1 MSDDNQNRGQS
12 EPQKPEIR
20 RGLQNLSLI
29 WLVPLVAVVIGG
41 WLLWREVASKGPEIT
56 VTFQSAEGLTAG
68 KTAVRYR
75 DVDVGLVKEINLSDD
90 FSNVV
95 LVLQMNATVEDYLT
109 DKTRF
114 WVVRPRVS
122 SRGISGLETI
132 VTGAYIEI
140 VPSKEG
146 KPAKEFVG
154 SEEPQLIA
162 DGSDGT
168 RFVLTANELGSISSG
183 APILLHG
190 VSVGEVLDTSLDAAA
205 QKVSIPIFIKAPY
218 DKLVTND
225 SRFWDSSGVSVD
237 LNAQGVSIHA
247 QSIRSVIQGGIN
259 FMTPPGNE
267 TAAPAKSNTVFTLYQ
282 NRKQAESLVQ
292 GYTQKFILY
301 FEGSVRGLSADA
313 PVEFRGIRVGTVDS
327 VNLEYLSDKGIFRAP
342 VEITV
347 EPERIQTVGAKP
359 KSAAEYKAVLDQ
371 LIEHGLRARL
381 KTSSFL
387 TGQLYVDMDMYPL
400 APARYLGD
408 DTGGNGLQELPTLPN
423 QIDEITDSLQS
434 LLAKVETVPIEQ
446 IGMRVLG
453 TVEGM
458 ENLVTSPEL
467 KQSIKSIQQASDG
480 INQLVS
486 HLDASVLPA
495 TEQALDEARKTLTDL
510 RDMTAPNSPVRY
522 NLEESLK
529 EISTAARSVR
539 TLADYLEQNPNALIL
554 GKSGNQE
561 E

>member
-1 MSDDNQNRGQS
+1 MSDDNQNASQP
-12 EPQKPEIR
+12 EPQKPEVR
-20 RGLQNLSLI
+20 RGLQSLSLI
-29 WLVPLVAVVIGG
+29 WLVPLVAVMIGG
-41 WLLWREVASKGPEIT
+41 WLIWREVSSKGPEIT
-56 VTFQSAEGLTAG
+56 VTFQSAEGLTQG

-75 DVDVGLVKEINLSDD
+75 DVDVGMVKKIDLSDD
-90 FSNVV
+90 FDKVV
-95 LVLQMNATVEDYLT
+95 LTLEMNADVEQYLT
-109 DKTRF
+109 EKTKF

-140 VPSKEG
+140 VPSEKG
-146 KPAKEFVG
+146 KPATEFVG
-154 SEEPQLIA
+154 SEEPQFVA
-162 DGSDGT
+162 DGSEGT
-168 RFVLTANELGSISSG
+168 RFVLTADDLGSINSG
-183 APILLHG
+183 APILLRG
-190 VSVGEVLDTSLDAAA
+190 VSVGEVLDTSLDASAK
-205 QKVSIPIFIKAPY
+205 KVSIPIYIKSPY

-237 LNAQGVSIHA
+237 LNAQGVSVRA

-259 FMTPPGNE
+259 FMTPEGNE
-267 TAAPAKSNTVFTLYQ
+267 KASPAQSNTVFNLYK

-292 GYTQKFILY
+292 GITQKFMLY
-301 FEGSVRGLSADA
+301 FDGSIRGLVADA
-313 PVEFRGIRVGTVDS
+313 PVEFRGIRIGTVDS
-327 VNLEYLSDKGIFRAP
+327 VNLEYLSDKGMFRAP
-342 VEITV
+342 VQITI
-347 EPERIQTVGAKP
+347 EPERIRTVGAKP
-359 KSAAEYKAVLDQ
+359 QTAEEYKQVMVQ
-371 LIEHGLRARL
+371 LVKNGLRARL

-387 TGQLYVDMDMYPL
+387 TGQLYVDLDMYPL

-408 DTGGNGLQELPTLPN
+408 EAGKIDELPTLPN
-423 QIDEITDSLQS
+423 QIDEIADSLQS
-434 LLAKVETVPIEQ
+434 LLAKVETIPIEQ

-467 KQSIKSIQQASDG
+467 QKSMESIQEASNG

-486 HLDASVLPA
+486 HLDSSVLPA
-495 TEQALDEARKTLTDL
+495 TREALDEARKTMTDL

-529 EISTAARSVR
+529 EISSAARSVR
-539 TLADYLEQNPNALIL
+539 TLTDYLEQNPNALIL
-554 GKSGNQE
+554 GKSGNRE

>member
-1 MSDDNQNRGQS
+1 MSDDNQNS
-12 EPQKPEIR
+12 VPPEPQKPEVR

-29 WLVPLVAVVIGG
+29 WLVPLVAVIIGG
-41 WLLWREVASKGPEIT
+41 WLLWREVSSKGPEIT
-56 VTFQSAEGLTAG
+56 VTFQSAEGLTQG

-75 DVDVGLVKEINLSDD
+75 DVDVGMVKKIALSDD
-90 FSNVV
+90 FSKVV
-95 LVLQMNATVEDYLT
+95 LTLQMNSDVEKYLT
-109 DKTRF
+109 DKTKF

-140 VPSKEG
+140 VPNEDG
-146 KPAKEFVG
+146 EATTEFVG
-154 SEEPQLIA
+154 SEEPQFVA
-162 DGSDGT
+162 DGSEGT
-168 RFVLTANELGSISSG
+168 RFVLTADELGSINSG

-205 QKVSIPIFIKAPY
+205 KKVSIPIYIKAPY

-237 LNAQGVSIHA
+237 LSAQGVSVRA

-267 TAAPAKSNTVFTLYQ
+267 GASPAKSNTVFTLYK

-292 GYTQKFILY
+292 GFTQKFMLY
-301 FEGSVRGLSADA
+301 FDGSIRGLSADA
-313 PVEFRGIRVGTVDS
+313 PVEFRGIRIGTVDS
-327 VNLEYLSDKGIFRAP
+327 VNLEYLRDKGMFRAP
-342 VEITV
+342 VQITV
-347 EPERIQTVGAKP
+347 EPERIQTVGDKP
-359 KSAAEYKAVLDQ
+359 QSAAEYKEVIDQ

-408 DTGGNGLQELPTLPN
+408 GKGNVQELPTLPN

-434 LLAKVETVPIEQ
+434 LLAKVETIPIEQ
-446 IGMRVLG
+446 IGIRVLG

-458 ENLVTSPEL
+458 EDLVTSPEL
-467 KQSIKSIQQASDG
+467 KKSMQSIQEASNG

-486 HLDASVLPA
+486 HLDSSVLPA
-495 TEQALDEARKTLTDL
+495 TEEALDEARKTMTDL

-529 EISTAARSVR
+529 EISSAARSVR
-539 TLADYLEQNPNALIL
+539 TLTDYLEQNPNALIL

>member
-1 MSDDNQNRGQS
+1 MNDDNQNASQS
-12 EPQKPEIR
+12 EPQKPEVR
-20 RGLQNLSLI
+20 RGLQSLSLI
-29 WLVPLVAVVIGG
+29 WLVPLVAVIIGG
-41 WLLWREVASKGPEIT
+41 WLIWREVSSKGPEIS
-56 VTFQSAEGLTAG
+56 VTFQSAEGLTQG

-75 DVDVGLVKEINLSDD
+75 DVDVGTVKKIALSDD
-90 FSNVV
+90 FSKVV
-95 LVLQMNATVEDYLT
+95 LTLQMNADVEQYLT
-109 DKTRF
+109 DKTKF

-140 VPSKEG
+140 VPSEKGE
-146 KPAKEFVG
+146 PATKFVG
-154 SEEPQLIA
+154 SEEPQFVA
-162 DGSDGT
+162 DGSEGT
-168 RFVLTANELGSISSG
+168 RFVLTANELGSINSG

-190 VSVGEVLDTSLDAAA
+190 VAVGEVLDTSLDASAS
-205 QKVSIPIFIKAPY
+205 KVSIPIYIKSPY

-237 LNAQGVSIHA
+237 LNAQGVSVRA

-267 TAAPAKSNTVFTLYQ
+267 NASPALSNTVFNLYK

-292 GYTQKFILY
+292 GYTQKFMLY
-301 FEGSVRGLSADA
+301 FDGSIRGLVADA

-327 VNLEYLSDKGIFRAP
+327 VNLEYLRDKGMFRAP
-342 VEITV
+342 VQITV
-347 EPERIQTVGAKP
+347 EPERIQTVGDKP
-359 KSAAEYKAVLDQ
+359 KSADEYKQVLSQ
-371 LIEHGLRARL
+371 LVEHGLRARL

-387 TGQLYVDMDMYPL
+387 TGQLYVDLDMYPL

-408 DTGGNGLQELPTLPN
+408 GEGKIDELPTLPN

-434 LLAKVETVPIEQ
+434 LLAKVETIPIEQ

-467 KQSIKSIQQASDG
+467 KKSMESIQEASNG

-486 HLDASVLPA
+486 HLDSSVLPA
-495 TEQALDEARKTLTDL
+495 TREALDEARKTMTDL

-529 EISTAARSVR
+529 EISSAARSVR
-539 TLADYLEQNPNALIL
+539 TLTDYLEQNPNALIL
-554 GKSGNQE
+554 GKSGNRE

>member
-1 MSDDNQNRGQS
+1 MSDDNQNRAPS
-12 EPQKPEIR
+12 EPQKPEVR

-29 WLVPLVAVVIGG
+29 WLVPLVAIIIGG

-95 LVLQMNATVEDYLT
+95 LVLQMNSDVEDYLT
-109 DKTRF
+109 DKTKF

-122 SRGISGLETI
+122 ARGISGLETI

-146 KPAKEFVG
+146 EPTKEFVG
-154 SEEPQLIA
+154 SEEPQLVA

-168 RFVLTANELGSISSG
+168 RFVLTANELGSINPG

-205 QKVSIPIFIKAPY
+205 EKVSIPIFVKAPY
-218 DKLVTND
+218 DKLVKND

-259 FMTPPGNE
+259 FMTPAGNE
-267 TAAPAKSNTVFTLYQ
+267 KAAPAKSNTVFTLYK

-292 GYTQKFILY
+292 GYTQKFMLY
-301 FEGSVRGLSADA
+301 FEGSIRGLSADA

-327 VNLEYLSDKGIFRAP
+327 VNLEYLRDKGIFRAP
-342 VEITV
+342 VQITV
-347 EPERIQTVGAKP
+347 EPERIQTVGAEP

-400 APARYLGD
+400 SPARYLGD
-408 DTGGNGLQELPTLPN
+408 DSSGIQELPTLPN
-423 QIDEITDSLQS
+423 QIDEITESLQS

-467 KQSIKSIQQASDG
+467 KKSMKSIQEASNG

-486 HLDASVLPA
+486 HLDSSVLPA
-495 TEQALDEARKTLTDL
+495 TEQALDEARKTLADL

>member
-1 MSDDNQNRGQS
+1 MSDDSQNPVPS

-29 WLVPLVAVVIGG
+29 WLVPLIAVVIGG

-56 VTFQSAEGLTAG
+56 VTFQTAEGLTEG

-75 DVDVGLVKEINLSDD
+75 DVDVGLVKEINLSKD
-90 FSNVV
+90 FRNVD
-95 LVLQMNATVEDYLT
+95 LVLQMNADVEDYLT
-109 DKTRF
+109 DKTKF

-122 SRGISGLETI
+122 ARGISGLETI

-140 VPSKEG
+140 VPSNKG
-146 KPAKEFVG
+146 KPTKKFVG
-154 SEEPQLIA
+154 SEEPQFIA

-168 RFVLTANELGSISSG
+168 RFVLTADELGSINSG

-205 QKVSIPIFIKAPY
+205 QKVSIPIFIKSPY
-218 DKLVTND
+218 DKLVKND
-225 SRFWDSSGVSVD
+225 SRFWDSSGVSVN
-237 LNAQGVSIHA
+237 LNAQGVSVKA
-247 QSIRSVIQGGIN
+247 QSIRTVIQGGIN
-259 FMTPPGNE
+259 FMTPRGNE
-267 TAAPAKSNTVFTLYQ
+267 TSAPAKSNTVFTLYKD
-282 NRKQAESLVQ
+282 RKQAESLMQ
-292 GYTQKFILY
+292 GYTQTFMLY
-301 FEGSVRGLSADA
+301 FDGSVRGLVAGA
-313 PVEFRGIRVGTVDS
+313 PVEFRGIQVGTVDS

-342 VEITV
+342 VQITV
-347 EPERIQTVGAKP
+347 EPERIRTVGAKP
-359 KSAAEYKAVLDQ
+359 KNAAQYKEVIDK
-371 LIEHGLRARL
+371 LIEDGLRARL
-381 KTSSFL
+381 KTGSFL

-400 APARYLGD
+400 SPARYSEDNKKGV
-408 DTGGNGLQELPTLPN
+408 QELPTLPN
-423 QIDEITDSLQS
+423 QSDELTDSLQS
-434 LLAKVETVPIEQ
+434 LLAKIETVPIEQ

-458 ENLVTSPEL
+458 ENIVTSPEL
-467 KQSIKSIQQASDG
+467 QKSIKSIQQASDG
-480 INQLVS
+480 INKLVS
-486 HLDASVLPA
+486 HLDSSVLPA

-554 GKSGNQE
+554 GKSSNQE

>member
-1 MSDDNQNRGQS
+1 MSDDNQNS
-12 EPQKPEIR
+12 VPPEPQKPEVR

-29 WLVPLVAVVIGG
+29 WLVPLVAVIIGG
-41 WLLWREVASKGPEIT
+41 WLLWREVSSKGPEIT
-56 VTFQSAEGLTAG
+56 VTFQSAEGLTQG

-75 DVDVGLVKEINLSDD
+75 DVDVGTVKKIALSDD
-90 FSNVV
+90 FSKVV
-95 LVLQMNATVEDYLT
+95 LTLQMNSDVEKYLT
-109 DKTRF
+109 DKTKF

-140 VPSKEG
+140 VPNEDG
-146 KPAKEFVG
+146 EATTEFVG
-154 SEEPQLIA
+154 SEEPQFVA
-162 DGSDGT
+162 DGSEGT
-168 RFVLTANELGSISSG
+168 RFVLTADELGSINSG

-205 QKVSIPIFIKAPY
+205 KKVSIPIYIKAPY

-237 LNAQGVSIHA
+237 LSAQGVSVRA

-267 TAAPAKSNTVFTLYQ
+267 GASPAKSNTVFTLYK

-292 GYTQKFILY
+292 GFTQKFMLY
-301 FEGSVRGLSADA
+301 FDGSIRGLSADA
-313 PVEFRGIRVGTVDS
+313 PVEFRGIRIGTVDS
-327 VNLEYLSDKGIFRAP
+327 VNLEYLRDKGMFRAP
-342 VEITV
+342 VQITV
-347 EPERIQTVGAKP
+347 EPERIQTVGDKP
-359 KSAAEYKAVLDQ
+359 QSAAEYKEVIDQ

-408 DTGGNGLQELPTLPN
+408 GKGNVQELPTLPN

-434 LLAKVETVPIEQ
+434 LLAKVETIPIEQ
-446 IGMRVLG
+446 IGIRVLG

-458 ENLVTSPEL
+458 EDLVTSPEL
-467 KQSIKSIQQASDG
+467 KKSMQSIQEASNG

-486 HLDASVLPA
+486 HLDSSVLPA
-495 TEQALDEARKTLTDL
+495 TEEALDEARKTMTDL

-529 EISTAARSVR
+529 EISSAARSVR
-539 TLADYLEQNPNALIL
+539 TLTDYLEQNPNALIL